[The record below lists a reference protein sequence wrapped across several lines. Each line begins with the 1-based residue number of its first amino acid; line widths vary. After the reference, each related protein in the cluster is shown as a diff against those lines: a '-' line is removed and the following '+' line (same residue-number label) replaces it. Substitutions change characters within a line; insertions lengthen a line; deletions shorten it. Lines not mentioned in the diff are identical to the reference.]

1 MKKNILVAL
10 SLVSLVS
17 LSLSANAAIDVKAGL
32 KAGAQ
37 ASLANSK
44 PKQTTPANTQAINS
58 YRTQIKN
65 VTAKSNKLSA
75 DFNKSVN
82 GASSLLLSKD
92 ELAKVRGNSAANSA
106 AAADKLAAYMAAD
119 SQKANISK
127 KVNSLSADKR
137 AQLNGYAVNMKNSMV
152 EYTKLTREAT
162 TLSVNVAKTPSV
174 AAALSP
180 ELKSLRQVS
189 TNASNQAKTAGKL
202 SSAFLGVRK

>member
-1 MKKNILVAL
+1 MKKNILAVL
-10 SLVSLVS
+10 SLVSLMS
-17 LSLSANAAIDVKAGL
+17 LSLSANAAIDYKAGL
-32 KAGAQ
+32 KAGAK
-37 ASLANSK
+37 ASLANTK
-44 PKQTTPANTQAINS
+44 PAAPANTQAINS

-82 GASSLLLSKD
+82 GASALLLSKD

-106 AAADKLAAYMAAD
+106 AAADKLAAYLAAD

-137 AQLNGYAVNMKNSMV
+137 AQLNGYAVGMKNSMV
-152 EYTKLTREAT
+152 EYTKLTKEAT
-162 TLSVNVAKTPSV
+162 TLSINVAKTPSV

-189 TNASNQAKTAGKL
+189 TNASNQAKTAGKISTAL
-202 SSAFLGVRK
+202 LGVRK